1 MLRIEKETPMS
12 LEEQTLAVIDALN
25 RHDFDAL
32 VAFFEDEAV
41 LDLPDGIRV
50 IGHAS
55 FRDTLAAYVLR
66 HGITLSDEVVM
77 VNSAGFRAAVECT
90 LNGSDRP
97 DKNGGEQA
105 EEGPYAIPAVLVLE
119 RENEAFSR
127 LSLYAGTRP

>member
-1 MLRIEKETPMS
+1 MS
-12 LEEQTLAVIDALN
+12 SANQTLTVIEALN

-32 VAFFEDEAV
+32 LAMFAEEAV

-77 VNSAGFRAAVECT
+77 TDAAGFRVAIECT
-90 LNGSDRP
+90 LNGSDRH
-97 DKNGGEQA
+97 DADDGANGDA
-105 EEGPYAIPAVLVLE
+105 GPYALPAVVILE
-119 RENEAFSR
+119 AEDGLFTRFS
-127 LSLYAGTRP
+127 LFTGTRP

>member
-1 MLRIEKETPMS
+1 MS
-12 LEEQTLAVIDALN
+12 LENQTLAAIDALN

-32 VAFFEDEAV
+32 LPMFEEEAV

-66 HGITLSDEVVM
+66 HGITLSDHVVM
-77 VNSAGFRAAVECT
+77 TDGASFRVAVECT
-90 LNGSDRP
+90 LNGSDRH
-97 DKNGGEQA
+97 DA
-105 EEGPYAIPAVLVLE
+105 ESGADGDAGPYALPAVLVLE
-119 RENEAFSR
+119 REGDLFTR

>member
-1 MLRIEKETPMS
+1 MS

-66 HGITLSDEVVM
+66 HGITLSDHVVM

-90 LNGSDRP
+90 LNGSDRR
-97 DKNGGEQA
+97 DKDGGESA
-105 EEGPYAIPAVLVLE
+105 EEGPYALPAVLVVE